1 MKIVMGNLLIERIN
15 RVMSNLPSSV
25 EDLNYR
31 YTSVHEIPYIQH
43 IPDVHE
49 IPYIQHIPDVVE
61 ETQTEFLKICGEIL
75 KSDYYT
81 TRKIHRQGIVG
92 RYLDD
97 CGVNELNSSWYRF
110 MCIDEEYREWQQ
122 PYYAYPDR
130 LNGRETLCI
139 NELEPELVSYFR
151 DKKIDKILG

>member
-1 MKIVMGNLLIERIN
+1 MKIVIGNLLKERIDK
-15 RVMSNLPSSV
+15 VMSNLPPTTV
-25 EDLNYR
+25 EDFNHK
-31 YTSVHEIPYIQH
+31 YTSMN
-43 IPDVHE
+43 E

-61 ETQTEFLKICGEIL
+61 KTQTEFLQICGEIL
-75 KSDYYT
+75 KSDVYT
-81 TRKIHRQGIVG
+81 TGKLHRQGIIG

-97 CGVNELNSSWYRF
+97 CGVSELYSTWNRF
-110 MCIDEEYREWQQ
+110 MCIDQEYREWGQ